1 MQILRPETFFFV
13 SAYADEAV
21 LCALPASRVT
31 PAQARHAL
39 LLLELEQLL
48 GVESEGGGNGRISSG
63 ICKIYYI
70 SYAPRMHADGC

>member
-1 MQILRPETFFFV
+1 M
-13 SAYADEAV
+13 

-48 GVESEGGGNGRISSG
+48 GVESEGGGNGRIKAHRSG
-63 ICKIYYI
+63 GRAMADM
-70 SYAPRMHADGC
+70 SMHERVFREELRYV